1 MRQLSGGCSGTRV
14 WRALLQLL
22 VVAAC
27 STPLLAAVPQVGQAA
42 SSPSHKSKS
51 SAPVTKARIGVAART
66 TATNGSAGSA
76 GKTAGPAA
84 AKTTVARS
92 QVKAVRLAPAP
103 APSVAQLA
111 GLHRAEDELALRSAV
126 ALVVDRETD
135 EVLFSKNSRAVLP
148 IASITKLMT
157 ALVVVEAGLPLDED
171 VVIGADEVRATAS
184 SYSRKRL
191 LPGTTL
197 TRGELLRLALMA
209 SDNRAAHALGRSF
222 PGGVTAF
229 VAAMNARARLL
240 GMQDTRYVEPT
251 GLSSDNR
258 SSAEDLARL
267 VRAAGEHPVIAEYS
281 TTADAVV
288 TTGRRQVQ
296 FRNTNALVGHPDWD
310 IAVQK
315 TGYTAAAG
323 RCVVMQARLAGR
335 PLVLVL
341 LDAAGRHAR
350 VDDAERLRQW
360 LLEVARA
367 APAPADATA
376 STTAPDVPRAANDVA
391 ADAPAEPAAAQAQAQ
406 AATPR

>member
-1 MRQLSGGCSGTRV
+1 M
-14 WRALLQLL
+14 
-22 VVAAC
+22 
-27 STPLLAAVPQVGQAA
+27 
-42 SSPSHKSKS
+42 
-51 SAPVTKARIGVAART
+51 GVAARATST
-66 TATNGSAGSA
+66 TATTGR
-76 GKTAGPAA
+76 TTRAA
-84 AKTTVARS
+84 TAKTTVARS
-92 QVKAVRLAPAP
+92 QVKTVRLAPASTP

-135 EVLFSKNSRAVLP
+135 EVLFSKNPRAVLP

-171 VVIGADEVRATAS
+171 VVIGAEEVRATAS
-184 SYSRKRL
+184 AYSRKRL

-267 VRAAGEHPVIAEYS
+267 VRAAAEHAVIAEYS
-281 TTADAVV
+281 TTGDAVV

-296 FRNTNALVGHPDWD
+296 FRNTNALIGHPDWD

-341 LDAAGRHAR
+341 LDSAGRHSR

-360 LLEVARA
+360 LLGMASA
-367 APAPADATA
+367 ASTPAGAAAAASPGVPDLPKAAGDASADATA
-376 STTAPDVPRAANDVA
+376 
-391 ADAPAEPAAAQAQAQ
+391 DAIAEAAAQAQA
-406 AATPR
+406 AAPR